1 MTKKKILLVGYANKY
16 YRTEYVKHLKS
27 EEYEFDILSF
37 ETCLDENRGLYG
49 KVYDCSSSFKNSKL
63 LAIATYLK
71 FLFIVLR
78 IPHYDSIHIHSVKKI
93 EGFYAKQIRKKCDKL
108 IASIYGS
115 DVYRVSEK
123 TRQQLRP
130 LFDNCTYIQVETET
144 IRREFNKFF
153 NNNYDEKLR
162 LVAFG
167 IGALDYI
174 DAKRPMKSVLREEYG
189 VGKDDIVI
197 TIGYNATKEQHHLE
211 IFNQMKEEGLDKR
224 GDLFIAVPLSYGIT
238 DYKKRVNREFE
249 KSGLRGRCFNDYLS
263 LEDVAGLRIISDIM
277 IQVQDTDTYSSSM
290 LEYIYADNIVITGE
304 WLPYDELSDF
314 ILKVKTQ
321 EDVGKR
327 IVDVVSHF
335 QESKKRIP
343 FEKAKN
349 YIAENSTWEG
359 TRKKW
364 LNLYD

>member
-1 MTKKKILLVGYANKY
+1 M
-16 YRTEYVKHLKS
+16 
-27 EEYEFDILSF
+27 
-37 ETCLDENRGLYG
+37 
-49 KVYDCSSSFKNSKL
+49 
-63 LAIATYLK
+63 
-71 FLFIVLR
+71 
-78 IPHYDSIHIHSVKKI
+78 
-93 EGFYAKQIRKKCDKL
+93 
-108 IASIYGS
+108 
-115 DVYRVSEK
+115 
-123 TRQQLRP
+123 
-130 LFDNCTYIQVETET
+130 FDNCTYIQVETET

-263 LEDVAGLRIISDIM
+263 LEDVAELRIISDIM

-327 IVDVVSHF
+327 IVDVVSNF

-343 FEKAKN
+343 FNKAEN